1 MQIDFKLFLQE
12 KHVLF
17 KASMCLLSEL
27 DEKKIISKFQ
37 SLEILNQMVAREKT
51 P

>member
-1 MQIDFKLFLQE
+1 MQFFLQE

-17 KASMCLLSEL
+17 KASMCSLDEL
-27 DEKKIISKFQ
+27 DEKEIISKFQ

-51 P
+51 H

>member
-27 DEKKIISKFQ
+27 DEKKIISKF
-37 SLEILNQMVAREKT
+37 EILNQMVAREKT